1 MLADTPLPHGSGAN
15 LAMVGT
21 LSEGFRRIVTAPPL
35 LVGYVRWDARSD
47 HSSFRQT
54 IMFSSLQ
61 IALCRKCAVRFEAI
75 CTNRGFFAT
84 SVKCFRAGLVAG
96 KSLKRVVS
104 AEGIEPS
111 TY

>member
-15 LAMVGT
+15 LAIVGT

-61 IALCRKCAVRFEAI
+61 IALCRKCARTEWPRNAAQPVVDRRSVREAT
-75 CTNRGFFAT
+75 CRKATQGLFKAGFST
-84 SVKCFRAGLVAG
+84 S
-96 KSLKRVVS
+96 
-104 AEGIEPS
+104 
-111 TY
+111 